1 MKNILEY
8 LEESSN
14 KYFTKSVFT
23 DQNRELT
30 YGECIQ
36 YSKKIGTQLLELH
49 KTRQPIAVLMDKTV
63 ESLTAFFGV
72 VYSGNF
78 YVVIDSMMPLDRI
91 EKIFETL
98 QPLALVSDYQHQ
110 EVAQKLHDK
119 VYYFEDLININIDED
134 GLSLIRQQMID
145 TDPLYALFTSGSTGV
160 PKGAILSHRSVI
172 NYATWYKE
180 TFDITDQTQF
190 GSQTPF
196 YFSMSVSDVYSTI
209 MSGATLHI
217 IPKSLFSFP
226 IKLIEY
232 MNIKR

>member
-1 MKNILEY
+1 MLKEKVGELMKNILEY

-145 TDPLYALFTSGSTGV
+145 TDPLYIV
-160 PKGAILSHRSVI
+160 VLS
-172 NYATWYKE
+172 
-180 TFDITDQTQF
+180 
-190 GSQTPF
+190 
-196 YFSMSVSDVYSTI
+196 I
-209 MSGATLHI
+209 MRLG
-217 IPKSLFSFP
+217 
-226 IKLIEY
+226 IKKHLI
-232 MNIKR
+232 